1 MCYPDNALKTVL
13 KTQNGSILL
22 NQNELIKLNEVWYS
36 NRSEHDKNTKFFQCK
51 FFIKYKNTQSQA
63 KVTGRYQYPIFH
75 GICFFYKTFS
85 CF

>member
-36 NRSEHDKNTKFFQCK
+36 NRSEHDKNNLNVSFFPN
-51 FFIKYKNTQSQA
+51 INTQSQA
-63 KVTGRYQYPIFH
+63 KITGHYQ
-75 GICFFYKTFS
+75 
-85 CF
+85 

>member
-36 NRSEHDKNTKFFQCK
+36 NRSEHDKNNLNVSFLPN
-51 FFIKYKNTQSQA
+51 IHTQTQA
-63 KVTGRYQYPIFH
+63 KITCHYQ
-75 GICFFYKTFS
+75 
-85 CF
+85 

>member
-36 NRSEHDKNTKFFQCK
+36 NRSEHDKNNLNVSFLPN
-51 FFIKYKNTQSQA
+51 INTQSQA
-63 KVTGRYQYPIFH
+63 KITGHYQ
-75 GICFFYKTFS
+75 
-85 CF
+85 